1 MGENAFR
8 TRGYLRIFASYYKPH
23 WKLFALDMVCA
34 LCICLVDL
42 TFPVA
47 SRYSMQNLLPGRQ
60 FGAFFA
66 VMALLALAYVLKGVF
81 YYIITYWGHLL
92 GVRMEADIRRDL
104 FTHMQK
110 LSFSFYDKNRT
121 GQLMS
126 RVTGD
131 LFEITELAHHGPEDL
146 FISSVT
152 ILGAFC
158 IIPV

>member
-66 VMALLALAYVLKGVF
+66 VMALLALAYVLKGVLICSPTCRSCPSPF
-81 YYIITYWGHLL
+81 MT
-92 GVRMEADIRRDL
+92 
-104 FTHMQK
+104 
-110 LSFSFYDKNRT
+110 RT
-121 GQLMS
+121 
-126 RVTGD
+126 
-131 LFEITELAHHGPEDL
+131 APA
-146 FISSVT
+146 SS
-152 ILGAFC
+152 
-158 IIPV
+158 